1 MALQNLCKQSQTNG
15 IRNLITDEFLSQ
27 TIVVPSL
34 QKQQEIVD
42 NITNIKNK
50 AKALQ
55 QEGKDILES
64 AKRNVEQMIIG
75 E

>member
-1 MALQNLCKQSQTNG
+1 MQSQTNG